1 MSSDHGDPP
10 PDPSAGPSPS
20 GPPPIGPPP
29 VAPTAV
35 DRLSALLA
43 DLGRPDPGPIELA
56 EVLWLAARSGE
67 HGAGADDRPDADGNG
82 ARRLGGAAGPGGADG
97 GADGTG
103 RGSGQSLRTAL
114 HLPSDDPAD
123 GVAAAVVPT
132 PSAPMLAR
140 PLALQRAL
148 RPLKRQVPDP
158 KRSLLD
164 ETATANRLAEALRG
178 PGPVRWLPV
187 LRPGTERWLDLHLIL
202 DCGPTM
208 AVWQPLALEL
218 RTLLRQTGAFRQVG
232 LSRLDDAGR
241 LGRRRPSDARTA
253 VLVLSD
259 CMGPQWRPGVPG
271 LRWHRTLH
279 ALARRCP
286 VAVVQPLP
294 ERLWQ
299 LAALPAVAGL
309 LSAPEAGVPDSA
321 YDFAPF
327 TDSFTGSARGRG
339 EIAVPVLEAGAG
351 WLGNWAR
358 LVGSPAGGQVV
369 GSALLL
375 GPSPVLPEPDA
386 GTGPEPDEL
395 AAEELVLRFRS
406 VASREA
412 FTLAGLT
419 ALTTP
424 ALPVMRLLQRASFA
438 RPQPQHLAEVVVSGL
453 LKEREG
459 RRDHFEFRAGVRELL
474 LRTLPRSTTH
484 QAVGLLAR
492 VGEQIAARAGRVPGE
507 FAALAATEPDHG
519 PNCTVVGPG
528 GSSEAAGPTAHTGP
542 PAVAAERHAFALISP
557 AALRMLDGPRAPV
570 LRMVPEPAPGPGA
583 APAPPRRLPDPAR
596 SRAVLLLTTSRAAE
610 GDPLGP
616 EDARAHG
623 DLTGL
628 AAALSSRALVG
639 LDAEHIWLGL
649 DDPQGFLRALRT
661 AAGEAQDTL
670 VVYVGGEVTTLPAE
684 GLVLGSRPPGDRR
697 PLPWATLLGLVSGS
711 RAANRLLVLD
721 GWEDGEPAEPAEPVG
736 AQEPVHQLLSIR
748 PPGERSLA
756 GRLNQLLRDGEPGG
770 EAELSARHLL
780 RALQAQA
787 AEEQRTSRT
796 RFWFRLHERSFLLS
810 RNPAAAAAG
819 PPPVLPAVGRRP
831 GRRPAPSSH
840 ARRTH
845 RTEPSAPYFFLS
857 YARQAQPY
865 AMVEQLF
872 DDLAEEILQL
882 TDLPEAAPAGFM
894 GRRDEQDPLRPAA
907 EALAVCRV
915 FVPLYSPGYFLDE
928 RCGKEWSAFEQRPRG
943 AGWSSGIVPAL
954 WAPVRRA
961 ELPEVASRL
970 QYVDSRVELYES
982 EGLFGLAKAGP
993 PRERYELAVH
1003 RLATRIVEVA
1013 HTAGIPPGPPP
1024 DWDTLVSAFATSPPP
1039 GG

>member
-1 MSSDHGDPP
+1 MSSDKTGPPDPP
-10 PDPSAGPSPS
+10 P
-20 GPPPIGPPP
+20 
-29 VAPTAV
+29 PTAV
-35 DRLSALLA
+35 DRLSELLTE
-43 DLGRPDPGPIELA
+43 LGRPEPGPIELA
-56 EVLWLAARSGE
+56 ELLWLAARSGE
-67 HGAGADDRPDADGNG
+67 HGAGTDGGSDADENG
-82 ARRLGGAAGPGGADG
+82 ARRRNGGAADPGTAAGGAGGPGRGA
-97 GADGTG
+97 
-103 RGSGQSLRTAL
+103 GQSLRTAL

-123 GVAAAVVPT
+123 GVAAAAVPT

-158 KRSLLD
+158 KRALLD

-187 LRPGTERWLDLHLIL
+187 LRPGTERWLDLQLVL

-208 AVWQPLALEL
+208 AVWYPLALEL

-232 LSRLDDAGR
+232 LSRLDDSGR
-241 LGRRRPSDARTA
+241 LARRRPSDARTA

-309 LSAPEAGVPDSA
+309 LSAPEAGVPNSA
-321 YDFAPF
+321 YGFAPF
-327 TDSFTGSARGRG
+327 ADGTRRWG
-339 EIAVPVLEAGAG
+339 EVAVPVLEAGAG

-369 GSALLL
+369 GSALLV
-375 GPSPVLPEPDA
+375 GPSPVLPEADA
-386 GTGPEPDEL
+386 LAGPEPDEL
-395 AAEELVLRFRS
+395 AAEELILRFRS

-459 RRDHFEFRAGVRELL
+459 RRDHFEFRSGVRELL

-492 VGEQIAARAGRVPGE
+492 VGEQIAARAGRVPNE
-507 FAALAATEPDHG
+507 FAALAATDPECAGAGCAAVEGGATDG
-519 PNCTVVGPG
+519 SAAAPG
-528 GSSEAAGPTAHTGP
+528 GRM
-542 PAVAAERHAFALISP
+542 AAERHAFALISP

-570 LRMVPEPAPGPGA
+570 LRLVPESGSGPAA
-583 APAPPRRLPDPAR
+583 AGSAARSLPDPAR

-610 GDPLGP
+610 GEPLSP
-616 EDARAHG
+616 DDFRAHG

-639 LDAEHIWLGL
+639 LSSDHLWLGL
-649 DDPQGFLRALRT
+649 DDLQGFLRALRT
-661 AAGEAQDTL
+661 AASEAQDTL
-670 VVYVGGEVTTLPAE
+670 VVYVGGEVTALPGE
-684 GLVLGSRPPGDRR
+684 GLVLGTRLPGDRR
-697 PLPWATLLGLVSGS
+697 PLPWTTLLSLVSDS
-711 RAANRLLVLD
+711 RAVNRLLVLD
-721 GWEDGEPAEPAEPVG
+721 GWQDSETIESLEPFG

-780 RALQAQA
+780 LALQAQV

-810 RNPAAAAAG
+810 RNPAVSG
-819 PPPVLPAVGRRP
+819 PPSLQSSP
-831 GRRPAPSSH
+831 GRQPTRRLTTPSHSRPQP
-840 ARRTH
+840 RTGQEP
-845 RTEPSAPYFFLS
+845 TELAAPYFFLS
-857 YARQAQPY
+857 YAREAQPY
-865 AMVEQLF
+865 GAVEQLF
-872 DDLAEEILQL
+872 GDLAEEILQL
-882 TDLPEAAPAGFM
+882 TDLPGAVPAGFLDHNST
-894 GRRDEQDPLRPAA
+894 GRGLTGRSDGPGGRAA
-907 EALAVCRV
+907 RSRVTEALATCRV

-982 EGLFGLAKAGP
+982 EGLFGLSKSQP

-1024 DWDTLVSAFATSPPP
+1024 DWDTLVNAFATSPPP